1 MPTDTIFRVIFSVLF
16 VSVIIIVGT
25 YRRRAEAEGGHVS
38 AAEAR
43 RREGLLIYIPLRLLG
58 VLIWLGSPLY
68 IIAPHLFE
76 WSTMSLPT
84 WARWAGVGLAL
95 TIVPFVVW
103 AQRSLGG
110 NVTKTV
116 ATKEAHYLVTRGP
129 YRWVRHPLYLAGTA
143 FFIAL
148 SLISANWYFLAAL
161 LLGVLPLMLRTRMEE
176 AALVE
181 RFGDEYRDYMNR
193 TGRFLPRIIQ

>member
-1 MPTDTIFRVIFSVLF
+1 MPIDTVFRVIFSVLF
-16 VSVIIIVGT
+16 VSIIIIVGT
-25 YRRRAEAEGGHVS
+25 YRRGAEAEGGRVS

-58 VLIWLGSPLY
+58 MLIWLGSPVY
-68 IIAPHLFE
+68 MIAPQLFE
-76 WSTMSLPT
+76 WSRMPVPT

-95 TIVPFVVW
+95 ATIPFVIW

-116 ATKEAHYLVTRGP
+116 ATKQEHHLVTHGP

-143 FFIAL
+143 FFISL

-161 LLGVLPLMLRTRMEE
+161 LLGVLPLTQRTQMEE
-176 AALVE
+176 AALIE
-181 RFGDEYRDYMNR
+181 RFGDEYREYMKH